1 MNYEVKMSYV
11 TTGSITLLILLMFIP
26 NQMLFSQSS
35 EELSSSPVLKETIKI
50 VNPIPTQNVSTG
62 RRIDNIRSIIR

>member
-1 MNYEVKMSYV
+1 MSYV

-35 EELSSSPVLKETIKI
+35 EELSSSPSAK
-50 VNPIPTQNVSTG
+50 
-62 RRIDNIRSIIR
+62 RDNKDS

>member
-50 VNPIPTQNVSTG
+50 VNPITTQNVTG
-62 RRIDNIRSIIR
+62 EELIISGQ